1 MISERPTT
9 PSTPLPT
16 VEIGRTGLR
25 VTRLGLGTVP
35 LGNMMGPIS
44 DEAAHEIV
52 RRALDRSVNLIDT
65 APQYGSGLAERRIGA
80 VVGGHQPGNLVI
92 ATKVGRLLARASTAR
107 KVVRVVRQAVRTGDY
122 RLIWHNALGVT
133 RRLAGRDHTFPLGY
147 PFEGSERALEPYFD
161 FSYDAAMRSVEGS
174 LERLRV
180 DRVDL
185 LYIHD
190 PDDHFD
196 QALGGAYR
204 ALDKLRAEGTVRA
217 IGVGMNHSA
226 PLARWVRETD
236 IDCVLLA
243 GRYTLLDQSGI
254 TDLLPIATERSVTVN
269 IGGVFNSGIL
279 ADPRAGA
286 SYDYSPIDPASATL
300 QRALKLKNACAE
312 YGVPLAAAAL
322 QFPMAHPAVG
332 AVLTG
337 VRSVDEL
344 DSNIN
349 HFHWPIPSALWQ
361 DLKDA
366 QLLGADVPVPTLSS
380 ST

>member
-1 MISERPTT
+1 M
-9 PSTPLPT
+9 PT

-44 DEAAHEIV
+44 DEAAHAIV

-65 APQYGSGLAERRIGA
+65 APQYGSGLAERRIGE
-80 VVGGHQPGNLVI
+80 VLDGRQPSQVVI

-107 KVVRVVRQAVRTGDY
+107 KVARVVRQAARTRDY

-133 RRLAGRDHTFPLGY
+133 RRMTGRDHTFPLGY
-147 PFEGSERALEPYFD
+147 PFEEAERAYESYFD
-161 FSYDAAMRSVEGS
+161 FSYDGALRSVESS

-180 DRVDL
+180 DRIDL

-190 PDDHFD
+190 PDEHHE
-196 QALGGAYR
+196 AAVGGAYR
-204 ALDKLRAEGTVRA
+204 AIERMRSEGTVRA

-226 PLARWVRETD
+226 PLARWVRESD

-243 GRYTLLDQSGI
+243 GRYTLLDQSGME
-254 TDLLPIATERSVTVN
+254 DLLPVATERGVTVN
-269 IGGVFNSGIL
+269 VGGVFNSGIL
-279 ADPRAGA
+279 ADPRPGA
-286 SYDYSPIDPASATL
+286 SYNYEPIEAASPTL
-300 QRALKLKNACAE
+300 MRALKLKELCARHA
-312 YGVPLAAAAL
+312 VPLAAAAL
-322 QFPMAHPAVG
+322 QFPTAHPAVG

-337 VRSVDEL
+337 VRSEAEL
-344 DSNIN
+344 DSNADL
-349 HFHWPIPSALWQ
+349 FSWPIPDALWQ

-366 QLLGADVPVPTLSS
+366 ELLGADVPVPVGNSS
-380 ST
+380 R